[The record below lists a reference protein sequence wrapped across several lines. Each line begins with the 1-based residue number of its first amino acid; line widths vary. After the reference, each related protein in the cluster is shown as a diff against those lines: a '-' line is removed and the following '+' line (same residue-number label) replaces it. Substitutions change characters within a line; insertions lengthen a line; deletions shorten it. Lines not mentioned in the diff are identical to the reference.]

1 MPQLECHTCFTGVLR
16 AVSNDLHWYP
26 NHMWVSQIVTVR
38 SETVTDM
45 RQQYLPAATKLGQG
59 NIFTSVCQEFCPR
72 GEGVCLSACW
82 DTPPRADTPGSRH
95 PPGADTLPEQTPREQ
110 TPPRSRTPPT
120 GSRHPR
126 SRHPPGK
133 QTAAYGQRAAGTH
146 PTGMHSCLK
155 ECLHP
160 RALHTHSQTS
170 LDGQISLHTCGEGFV
185 AIFSKWTHALWI
197 TTRTGRRYCVRSASL
212 LLPHP
217 AGAEHRTQTL
227 LTGYRATPVTLEHI
241 ETKIA
246 RILSH
251 TFRHFQKKN

>member
-1 MPQLECHTCFTGVLR
+1 
-16 AVSNDLHWYP
+16 
-26 NHMWVSQIVTVR
+26 MWVSQIVTVR

-95 PPGADTLPEQTPREQ
+95 PPQEQTPPGSRHPPEQTPSRSRPLWEQ
-110 TPPRSRTPPT
+110 TPPRSRTPPPT
-120 GSRHPR
+120 GSRPPR
-126 SRHPPGK
+126 K

-185 AIFSKWTHALWI
+185 AIFSKWTHAL
-197 TTRTGRRYCVRSASL
+197 
-212 LLPHP
+212 
-217 AGAEHRTQTL
+217 
-227 LTGYRATPVTLEHI
+227 
-241 ETKIA
+241 
-246 RILSH
+246 
-251 TFRHFQKKN
+251 